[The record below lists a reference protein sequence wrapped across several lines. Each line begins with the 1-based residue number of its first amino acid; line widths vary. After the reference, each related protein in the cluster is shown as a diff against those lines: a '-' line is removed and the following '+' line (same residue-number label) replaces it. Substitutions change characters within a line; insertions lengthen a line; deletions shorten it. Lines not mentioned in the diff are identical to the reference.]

1 MESQAKSH
9 DKETSPMLSR
19 TCYQKLP
26 QNWGRGGGGRG
37 LGSVTR
43 QSFIRGGTA
52 PRSNPLPFYIPL
64 SAKKVPFSSVPSTD
78 RWCPFHNTPV
88 QNFGYIH
95 SLESEWITKPGNFL
109 DFITAINYPSVSH
122 FGPFCRPKWQ
132 ISRPFHKL
140 QLVKFL
146 PFNFVIFLKPKKRCP
161 FRRRGLPQ
169 I

>member
-26 QNWGRGGGGRG
+26 QNWGGGGGRG

-43 QSFIRGGTA
+43 QSFIRGGTT
-52 PRSNPLPFYIPL
+52 PRSNPLPFYIPF

-95 SLESEWITKPGNFL
+95 SLESE
-109 DFITAINYPSVSH
+109 
-122 FGPFCRPKWQ
+122 
-132 ISRPFHKL
+132 
-140 QLVKFL
+140 
-146 PFNFVIFLKPKKRCP
+146 
-161 FRRRGLPQ
+161 
-169 I
+169 